1 MEAAVDTDPQE
12 RDAMDTLKDA
22 VGMDNPNDEPAMTS
36 GDPET
41 TDAQVAGD
49 EDATAGEEPVA
60 GGGEKTEV
68 EGLAGLGATN
78 RGFGGQ
84 PPQVQGGIG
93 TNVHAADE
101 EDDGSTDPRGY

>member
-1 MEAAVDTDPQE
+1 MDRDPQD
-12 RDAMDTLKDA
+12 RGTMDTLKDA
-22 VGMDNPNDEPAMTS
+22 VGMDSANDEPAMTS

-49 EDATAGEEPVA
+49 EDAASGDEPVA

-78 RGFGGQ
+78 RAFGGS
-84 PPQVQGGIG
+84 PPQVEGGIG
-93 TNVHAADE
+93 TDVPAADE
-101 EDDGSTDPRGY
+101 ERNDSSDPRGY